1 MPCTYYLLYQ
11 CSNRPKRCVVDFFL
25 NLDAPRARL
34 CINFLSLSL
43 TWGLLSNIFVLFDLF
58 SPACGLLSEFWEYF
72 SSLFAFFFGT
82 FCRFL
87 TFGATFLYLKSIF
100 SWNGY
105 KRKKKCKKMQKRTS
119 KLADL
124 VCTKEFFLYKSGQI
138 SNKCESDFLVCY
150 LFLLATVWTC
160 DKHGQMPPNDTK
172 GNDFCWC
179 SPVSVRFFSGSMV
192 WTFNPYTQHD
202 HIVWM

>member
-1 MPCTYYLLYQ
+1 MPCTYHLLYQ

-25 NLDAPRARL
+25 NLDMPQARL

-100 SWNGY
+100 LWNGY
-105 KRKKKCKKMQKRTS
+105 KKEKRNAKNAEKS
-119 KLADL
+119 KQLSRPG
-124 VCTKEFFLYKSGQI
+124 LYKRILFVQERPNIQQVRIRLLGLWFVFTCYCLDTWQAWPNATKRHQKEMTFADADCGNPRSG
-138 SNKCESDFLVCY
+138 NGPVKCS
-150 LFLLATVWTC
+150 A
-160 DKHGQMPPNDTK
+160 
-172 GNDFCWC
+172 
-179 SPVSVRFFSGSMV
+179 
-192 WTFNPYTQHD
+192 
-202 HIVWM
+202 